1 MKIGIL
7 QCDRVP
13 PRFRTRHPDYPEMI
27 AAMLREVSEQYEFT
41 NYPVLEDKLPAAID
55 ECEAYITTGS
65 RNSVNDQSAAFK
77 RLLEFIGGANR
88 AQKKLIGICFGHQ
101 AIALAL
107 GGEVAKSQN
116 GWAVGVIT
124 SRILQH
130 RAWMQPRAEALNI
143 VVSHEEEVVK
153 LPAGALLL
161 GSNDHC
167 KNYMFQYGDHFLGIQ
182 GHPEFSRQYSRDM
195 MNFRKETIPPDARA
209 RGLAALFKELES
221 PVFARWIDNVLQ
233 G

>member
-7 QCDRVP
+7 QCDSVLP
-13 PRFRTRHPDYPEMI
+13 HFRTRHPDYPEMI
-27 AAMLREVSEQYEFT
+27 SAMLLDVCDQYEFT
-41 NYPVLEDKLPAAID
+41 NYPVLRDKLPDAID
-55 ECEAYITTGS
+55 EYDAYITTGS
-65 RNSVNDQSAAFK
+65 RNSVNDKTASFE
-77 RLLEFIGGANR
+77 RLLEFIGEANR
-88 AQKKLIGICFGHQ
+88 VQKKLIGICFGHQ

-107 GGEVAKSQN
+107 GGEVAKSRN

-124 SRILQH
+124 SRILQQ
-130 RAWMQPRAEALNI
+130 RAWMRPRAQALNI

-153 LPAGALLL
+153 LPTGALLL

-195 MNFRKETIPPDARA
+195 MNFRKETIPPNARA
-209 RGLAALFKELES
+209 RGLQTLSRELDS
-221 PVFARWIDNVLQ
+221 PVFARWIDNFLQ